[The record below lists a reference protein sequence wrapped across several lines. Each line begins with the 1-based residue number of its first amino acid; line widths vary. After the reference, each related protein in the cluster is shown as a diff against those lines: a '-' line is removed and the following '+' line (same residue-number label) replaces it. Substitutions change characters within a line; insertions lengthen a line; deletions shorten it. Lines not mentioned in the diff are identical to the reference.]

1 VLIPASQNTVEV
13 SIVDTTSF
21 MSGFPASTFVEPDV
35 PGFETMSAGS
45 YAFVIKHKHP
55 GSRGKYDTLV
65 FDLCV
70 RKDWENL
77 PKTFVQGIKA
87 AGFGISVEKDVAT
100 ILRENGQDLNEVG
113 AIILS
118 HWHFDHVGDPQTF
131 PTTTDLIVGP
141 GFKQHCMPAYPT
153 DKESHLD
160 ERAWQDRELH
170 EIDFA
175 GAKGLQI
182 GRFQAYD
189 FYGDGSFYLLDSPGH
204 AVGHM
209 SALARTTADTTSF
222 LLLGGDIAHHCGG
235 FRPSPYVP
243 LPEMVSPSPFSHM
256 KTACPGK
263 IFVAIH
269 PKKSREEPFF
279 DPVRSPEGWHLEAAE
294 AKESIEK
301 LIEAD
306 AYDKIFPVMAHDCSL
321 AGVVD
326 LYPKTANAW
335 MGKGWKEQSR
345 WGFLSSF
352 AVTVEEN
359 APSTSDSSQNGGAK
373 GKESRKDSRASGM
386 MLPWIVRARRW
397 VEEDFVGKCE
407 RNHVDTRS
415 RMKELP

>member
-1 VLIPASQNTVEV
+1 VLIPVSQNTVEV